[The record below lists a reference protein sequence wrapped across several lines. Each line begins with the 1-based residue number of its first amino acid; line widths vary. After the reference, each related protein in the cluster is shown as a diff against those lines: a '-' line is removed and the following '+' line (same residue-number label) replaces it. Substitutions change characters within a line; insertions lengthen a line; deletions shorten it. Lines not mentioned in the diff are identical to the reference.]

1 MGRLREGYP
10 MGKRHEKMISGDTA
24 EERATGLSDW
34 WIWGPKNAFPFIDP
48 EPHLTQYPQG

>member
-34 WIWGPKNAFPFIDP
+34 WMWGPKNAFPFIDP
-48 EPHLTQYPQG
+48 EPRLTQNPQG